1 MTTLRSHALL
11 ESDVGI
17 SNNTIEMNMATSQM
31 AISSSNIGLNNPNI
45 NNSSSATG
53 ANAAVGLNATSM
65 NNVNNLTGVNLN
77 AASAANN
84 ATSQQQQQQQAAGQ
98 QRPSSTTSG
107 STQLMVGP
115 NYRVGK
121 KIGCGNFG
129 ELRLGKN
136 LYTNEHV
143 AIKLV
148 CLVLCSSRFVWS
160 EFLIVFGLLFS
171 RSRWRH
177 ERLSCISSTGSTS
190 NSDRQVGHASTTS
203 TTTTT
208 KHAFLVYFN
217 AFFCVCEIVEGVPQV
232 FYFGPC
238 TRYNALVIELLGPSL
253 EDLFDL
259 CDRKF
264 SLKTVL
270 MIAIQLVHTHI
281 HQHDLLRSVIGH
293 LHLNHLLL
301 CALCRCFFVCSSLC
315 IAQPNGIRSFQESNL
330 SRRQAGELPDR
341 TQLDASPAH
350 HTHHRLR
357 PRQGLHRPGDQQAH
371 TLSRAQELDGHGA
384 LHEHQH
390 ALGQG
395 AE

>member
-148 CLVLCSSRFVWS
+148 CLVLCSSRFV
-160 EFLIVFGLLFS
+160 
-171 RSRWRH
+171 
-177 ERLSCISSTGSTS
+177 
-190 NSDRQVGHASTTS
+190 
-203 TTTTT
+203 
-208 KHAFLVYFN
+208 
-217 AFFCVCEIVEGVPQV
+217 
-232 FYFGPC
+232 
-238 TRYNALVIELLGPSL
+238 
-253 EDLFDL
+253 
-259 CDRKF
+259 
-264 SLKTVL
+264 
-270 MIAIQLVHTHI
+270 
-281 HQHDLLRSVIGH
+281 
-293 LHLNHLLL
+293 
-301 CALCRCFFVCSSLC
+301 
-315 IAQPNGIRSFQESNL
+315 
-330 SRRQAGELPDR
+330 
-341 TQLDASPAH
+341 
-350 HTHHRLR
+350 
-357 PRQGLHRPGDQQAH
+357 
-371 TLSRAQELDGHGA
+371 
-384 LHEHQH
+384 
-390 ALGQG
+390 
-395 AE
+395 